1 MQKGQSEQVSNVIYN
16 IHTVS
21 YSVQSLCRQF
31 ILDDLSR
38 LNDNFSIYLVPNS
51 QFSYFLA
58 FKVRITLSR
67 FFRNLDHP
75 SMTVM
80 SEQ

>member
-38 LNDNFSIYLVPNS
+38 LNDNFSIYHVPNS
-51 QFSYFLA
+51 QFSYF
-58 FKVRITLSR
+58 
-67 FFRNLDHP
+67 
-75 SMTVM
+75 
-80 SEQ
+80 